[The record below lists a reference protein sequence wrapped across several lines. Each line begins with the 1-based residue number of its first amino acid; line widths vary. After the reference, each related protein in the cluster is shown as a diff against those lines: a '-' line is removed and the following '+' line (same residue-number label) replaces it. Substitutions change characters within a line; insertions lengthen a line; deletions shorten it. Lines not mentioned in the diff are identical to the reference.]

1 MKSEKPKNI
10 ICTSLQRYF
19 NRDSARFCCI
29 KSHEHLA
36 LKNKIWI
43 LKYSLLSLNTS
54 LINSLWTSKSS
65 NSKELM

>member
-1 MKSEKPKNI
+1 MKTVKPKNI

-19 NRDSARFCCI
+19 NRASARFYCI

-43 LKYSLLSLNTS
+43 LHFSLLSLNT
-54 LINSLWTSKSS
+54 
-65 NSKELM
+65 